1 MRQEVLKIF
10 ANEAHAV
17 VIAQVH
23 GELDGVETTWQEAEL
38 FRFDENGKVTD
49 TWGIPTDQGV
59 VDDFWAGVMAAW
71 QPAAA

>member
-23 GELDGVETTWQEAEL
+23 GVLDGKETSWQEIEL
-38 FRFDENGKVTD
+38 FRFDEDGKVTD
-49 TWGIPTDQGV
+49 TWGIPEDQEV
-59 VDDFWAGVMAAW
+59 VDDFWAGVMSAL
-71 QPAAA
+71 QPAD